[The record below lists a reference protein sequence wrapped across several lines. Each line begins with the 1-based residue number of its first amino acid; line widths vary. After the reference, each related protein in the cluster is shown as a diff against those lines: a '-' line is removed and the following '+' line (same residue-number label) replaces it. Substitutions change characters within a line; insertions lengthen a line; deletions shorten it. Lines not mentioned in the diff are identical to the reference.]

1 MFIID
6 DYFLLMI
13 AKFEDGLPLRDCNIQ
28 VEAATFIWC
37 ATRTLYYCWEGKY
50 MYSSWEKEIEAH
62 SPASSRLMESLMVQ
76 QEIPCGGVLVSIS
89 ISFERRMSLS
99 LLPAMLWT
107 KNWEILKTEWTK

>member
-37 ATRTLYYCWEGKY
+37 ATRTLYYC
-50 MYSSWEKEIEAH
+50 
-62 SPASSRLMESLMVQ
+62 
-76 QEIPCGGVLVSIS
+76 
-89 ISFERRMSLS
+89 
-99 LLPAMLWT
+99 
-107 KNWEILKTEWTK
+107 